1 MSFWSQIQS
10 KAMKIIRKAWLYLQL
25 FFVLV
30 PVRFLWDFGFQ
41 KDAKMWDFFGIVLEF
56 FRFGLLGLL
65 LASPWP
71 PFGSLLASIGL
82 PWASPW
88 APLASLWSPFGLLL
102 VSLGLPLASILL
114 LFCLALAF
122 LWSSLASLGLP
133 LACSCFFLAFNEFS
147 DGIPM
152 L

>member
-1 MSFWSQIQS
+1 
-10 KAMKIIRKAWLYLQL
+10 MKIIRKAWLYLQL
-25 FFVLV
+25 FFELA
-30 PVRFLWDFGFQ
+30 PVRFWWDFGF
-41 KDAKMWDFFGIVLEF
+41 KKGAKKWDLFGIFLEF

-65 LASPWP
+65 LASPWHP
-71 PFGSLLASIGL
+71 SGSLLASIGL

-88 APLASLWSPFGLLL
+88 APLASLWPPFGLLL
-102 VSLGLPLASILL
+102 VPLGLPLASILP

-122 LWSSLASLGLP
+122 LWSSLVSLGLS
-133 LACSCFFLAFNEFS
+133 LFFFSFFWFS